1 MGLWSFV
8 KKDLGYFKT
17 IAKTEQRFH
26 KRLWIMLFP
35 DGLVPSMGPVMR
47 RPLSQYDGTL
57 REKRLRQEKEVL
69 TAMIVLWAAL
79 TTYLIFSR
87 NWEGFAV
94 WLIFAALVARS
105 LVIIRVLNKDS
116 HPAED
121 SHPAKGS
128 QGEH

>member
-1 MGLWSFV
+1 MGLWNFI

-17 IAKTEQRFH
+17 MAKTEKRFH

-35 DGLVPSMGPVMR
+35 DGFRQKPAMR
-47 RPLSQYDGTL
+47 RPLSQYYGTL

-94 WLIFAALVARS
+94 WLVFAALVVRS
-105 LVIIRVLNKDS
+105 LVIIRELNKGL
-116 HPAED
+116 HPGRVA
-121 SHPAKGS
+121 PGRGK
-128 QGEH
+128 